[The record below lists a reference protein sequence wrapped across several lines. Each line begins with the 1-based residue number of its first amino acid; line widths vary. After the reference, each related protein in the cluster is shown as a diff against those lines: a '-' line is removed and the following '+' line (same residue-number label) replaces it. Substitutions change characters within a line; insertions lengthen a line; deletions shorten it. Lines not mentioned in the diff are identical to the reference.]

1 MATQAGVP
9 IRASY
14 GYVVI
19 GAGATPAN
27 PNAASDT
34 NFFIIDNSETVIEA
48 GSVEDD
54 VTTSFNTVGT
64 RAFAGLQQN
73 RVSITLPED
82 DPSSLESV
90 SLVKGA
96 YYTVWCRRGTST
108 QSNSQWDKVVNACFM
123 GLRKNKPTATGQKIT
138 VTAEFVG
145 GDYTGYTQAST
156 ALAAYLTSS
165 SRT

>member
-1 MATQAGVP
+1 MATLAGIPV
-9 IRASY
+9 RASY
-14 GYVVI
+14 GYVVVGY
-19 GAGATPAN
+19 GAAPTN

-34 NFFIIDNSETVIEA
+34 NFFVIDNSETVIEA
-48 GSVEDD
+48 MSIEDD
-54 VTTSFNTVGT
+54 VTTSLNTIGT
-64 RAFAGLQQN
+64 RGHAGLQQN

-90 SLVKGA
+90 ALVKGG

-145 GDYTGYTQAST
+145 GDYTGYTQASS
-156 ALAAYLTSS
+156 ALAAYLTSA